1 MPRRLPLPVALLLLL
16 PLLRA
21 PVCQYAAGSG
31 LNVTEQ
37 EQNVP
42 ISRTLNTLRAEI
54 PSSRGDSEEEDVKEL
69 MAPQFLVGDSVRV
82 VQVKKSTK
90 SESGKKNSKKRGNR
104 GKKNKNKNQTPCER
118 EYKNFCIH
126 GECVYHKD
134 LNSTS
139 CKCKPDYFGERC
151 VERFLKSWKNITVD
165 HSSSVTV
172 VWTVIPSVLVL
183 AVIVIIVIVRVR
195 EKCPKYDEKEE
206 RKKLRQ
212 ENGSSSID
220 A

>member
-1 MPRRLPLPVALLLLL
+1 M
-16 PLLRA
+16 
-21 PVCQYAAGSG
+21 
-31 LNVTEQ
+31 
-37 EQNVP
+37 
-42 ISRTLNTLRAEI
+42 
-54 PSSRGDSEEEDVKEL
+54 
-69 MAPQFLVGDSVRV
+69 
-82 VQVKKSTK
+82 
-90 SESGKKNSKKRGNR
+90 
-104 GKKNKNKNQTPCER
+104 
-118 EYKNFCIH
+118 
-126 GECVYHKD
+126 
-134 LNSTS
+134 
-139 CKCKPDYFGERC
+139 
-151 VERFLKSWKNITVD
+151 KSWKNITVD